1 MRSIIVKLA
10 FASATAVSAVG
21 LSGCTADVHDN
32 TMDVH
37 DNTANI
43 DDAKVEFETS
53 QDMENVNAG
62 QMVHVTLKAEDVF
75 LIDPSE
81 TPPPDRVQV
90 AGHFEFFLDSTSGTS
105 LLVTAEESVDV
116 VIPPTTP
123 AGDHKLICR
132 IDKHD
137 GTPTEATFE
146 MDLTVKASITTGS

>member
-43 DDAKVEFETS
+43 DDAKVEFETT
-53 QDMENVNAG
+53 QDTVAAG
-62 QMVHVTLKAEDVF
+62 EMVHVTLKAEDVF
-75 LIDPSE
+75 LVDPSE
-81 TPPPDRVQV
+81 TPPPDSVKV
-90 AGHFEFFLDSTSGTS
+90 AGHFEFFLDSTSGSS

-116 VIPPTTP
+116 MIPPATP
-123 AGDHKLICR
+123 PGDHKLICR
-132 IDKHD
+132 VDKHD

-146 MDLTVKASITTGS
+146 MDLTIKASVTTGS